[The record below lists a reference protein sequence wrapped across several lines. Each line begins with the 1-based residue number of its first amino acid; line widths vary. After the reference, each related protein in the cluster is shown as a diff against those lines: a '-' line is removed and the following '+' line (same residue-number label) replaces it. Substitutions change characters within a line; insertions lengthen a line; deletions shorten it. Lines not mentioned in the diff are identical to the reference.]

1 MWESLNDLV
10 QDAGCGPCI
19 RACTRAL
26 LTSRKSCALTALPT
40 APGDTITLE
49 KGVYDVDKTVVI
61 EDDLTI
67 QAAEGCEAGDV
78 VITASAPVDSGHFAA
93 RKVADGWV

>member
-1 MWESLNDLV
+1 LPL
-10 QDAGCGPCI
+10 
-19 RACTRAL
+19 RARVRAL
-26 LTSRKSCALTALPT
+26 RARTRTLDKTRILSAHCSPT

-49 KGVYDVDKTVVI
+49 KGVYNLDKTVVI

-93 RKVADGWV
+93 RKVA